1 MGIPV
6 QHTAMQCT
14 ALLCSLELGW
24 LGTPAGPTG
33 QAQSLPGILAG
44 SAWRPAG
51 DDVDS
56 IRLSWVRGHQLMG
69 VHTEEWC
76 LPLGTEVTVVG
87 ELTCAEG
94 GEGGEAQVRRCC
106 LCGTMLVCTLL
117 GIPAGLSQ
125 PAVLVQGGVHALR
138 CLVTAAAGH
147 LHCLPP
153 CLLQAQGRAPSS
165 SGSGGCVLRAPK
177 QGGLFLI
184 TRQPVPELISSLQAD
199 AKASRRLGWGLAAL
213 AVCLL
218 AAAAVA
224 GPLAGH
230 SSGGGSGGGREAGK
244 ERGANGCRGAEADA
258 QHLGARAGAGDRSG
272 AQQRG
277 VSLGRLL
284 PCLACISPSQY
295 AS

>member
-1 MGIPV
+1 M
-6 QHTAMQCT
+6 
-14 ALLCSLELGW
+14 
-24 LGTPAGPTG
+24 
-33 QAQSLPGILAG
+33 
-44 SAWRPAG
+44 
-51 DDVDS
+51 DS
-56 IRLSWVRGHQLMG
+56 IRLSWVRGHQPMG

-106 LCGTMLVCTLL
+106 LCGTMLVCTVL

-125 PAVLVQGGVHALR
+125 PAVLVQGGVHALS

-153 CLLQAQGRAPSS
+153 CLLQAQGRALSS

-177 QGGLFLI
+177 QGGPFLI

-213 AVCLL
+213 VVCLL

-224 GPLAGH
+224 GPPAGH
-230 SSGGGSGGGREAGK
+230 SSGGGSGGG
-244 ERGANGCRGAEADA
+244 ERLGRSVAQMGAEVRERVLSTLAP
-258 QHLGARAGAGDRSG
+258 G
-272 AQQRG
+272 RG
-277 VSLGRLL
+277 WGTAAEHSRGE
-284 PCLACISPSQY
+284 
-295 AS
+295 